1 MYQRDYEGVIGDYMN
16 ELFDKFN
23 ADPIVQDILLVL
35 IFFVVFTVIQIAV
48 ELVHKPYL
56 NFENNVYNVYLFI
69 PARNGS
75 RYHEYRFVRK
85 EDGRYSYVT
94 DRIHPKYL
102 VIGAAALFIA
112 YILLRLF
119 KQPIITLYV
128 HGAFLFFLLL
138 STLLV
143 FHPIRALIYLKR
155 HNA

>member
-1 MYQRDYEGVIGDYMN
+1 MN
-16 ELFDKFN
+16 ELIIIVSSE
-23 ADPIVQDILLVL
+23 PIVQDIFLALL
-35 IFFVVFTVIQIAV
+35 FFVVFAVIQFVADQ
-48 ELVHKPYL
+48 VHQPYL
-56 NFENNVYNVYLFI
+56 NFENDLYAVYLFI
-69 PARNGS
+69 PAKNGS

-94 DRIHPKYL
+94 DRIHPKYF
-102 VIGAAALFIA
+102 VIGAASLFIA

-128 HGAFLFFLLL
+128 HGAFLFFLFL

-143 FHPIRALIYLKR
+143 FHPIRALTYLKR